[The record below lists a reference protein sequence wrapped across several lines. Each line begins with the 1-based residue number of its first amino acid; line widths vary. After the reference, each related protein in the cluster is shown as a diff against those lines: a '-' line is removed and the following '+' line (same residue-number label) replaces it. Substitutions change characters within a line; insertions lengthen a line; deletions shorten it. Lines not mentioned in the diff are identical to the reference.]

1 MSNQNFDV
9 TRRRFFG
16 QVAVAGVGVAAGV
29 ALTGTV
35 FAQDAALPALGEA
48 EPTAAALGYK
58 ADTTKVDAAKY
69 PNHKPDQACHNCNLV
84 QGKDGDELRPCA
96 IFPGKSVHAQG
107 WCAAYVPKKV

>member
-1 MSNQNFDV
+1 MSEQNFDA

-16 QVAVAGVGVAAGV
+16 QVAVVGVGVAAG
-29 ALTGTV
+29 LTA
-35 FAQDAALPALGEA
+35 AQQVYAQGALPELAET

-69 PNHKPDQACHNCNLV
+69 PNNCNLV
-84 QGKDGDELRPCA
+84 QGKDGDALRPCS
-96 IFPGKSVHAQG
+96 IFPGKGVNAKG

>member
-1 MSNQNFDV
+1 MSEQNFDA

-16 QVAVAGVGVAAGV
+16 QVAVVGVGVAAG
-29 ALTGTV
+29 LTA
-35 FAQDAALPALGEA
+35 AQQVYAQAALPELAET

-69 PNHKPDQACHNCNLV
+69 PNHKPEQACANYNLV
-84 QGKDGDELRPCA
+84 QGKDGDALRPCS
-96 IFPGKSVHAQG
+96 IFPGKGVNAKG

>member
-1 MSNQNFDV
+1 MSEQNFDA

-16 QVAVAGVGVAAGV
+16 QVAVVGVGVAAG
-29 ALTGTV
+29 LTA
-35 FAQDAALPALGEA
+35 AQQVYAQGALPELAET

-69 PNHKPDQACHNCNLV
+69 PNHKPEQACANCNLV
-84 QGKDGDELRPCA
+84 QGKDGDALRPCS
-96 IFPGKSVHAQG
+96 IFPGKGVNAKG